1 MSCETLLEKLGEMPL
16 PPYIHE
22 KLTDQSRYQTVYAR
36 FDGSAAAPTAGLHF
50 TDRVLSAVGEL
61 FSTQR
66 LAVLELG
73 YGGEDLD
80 PGPWWFGSP
89 DDLAAGRH
97 AVARHVTAA
106 ALGRPRAWGAPFWW
120 YYLEDEAP
128 GAAGGPVH
136 EDLTQAAEHG

>member
-1 MSCETLLEKLGEMPL
+1 MGCYRTIMITRKTFISKCVNGLTKLLNCLKKKT
-16 PPYIHE
+16 I
-22 KLTDQSRYQTVYAR
+22 
-36 FDGSAAAPTAGLHF
+36 
-50 TDRVLSAVGEL
+50 GEL